1 VSPPT
6 PDEALALLREVLAET
21 LPDRELPG
29 DEDPLFG
36 PEAQIDSME
45 LVSFVA
51 DVEDRVDELWR
62 RSVVLASEEA
72 MSRSRSP
79 FRHLR
84 ALAEYLHELLSD
96 G

>member
-1 VSPPT
+1 MSAPT
-6 PDEALALLREVLAET
+6 VEETLALLREVLAET
-21 LPDRELPG
+21 LAGRELPG

-51 DVEDRVDELWR
+51 DVEDRVDDRWR

-72 MSRSRSP
+72 MSRKRSP
-79 FRHLR
+79 FRHLG
-84 ALAEYLHELLSD
+84 ALAEYLSELLTHD
-96 G
+96 

>member
-1 VSPPT
+1 MPAPT

-51 DVEDRVDELWR
+51 DLEDRVDEQWGR
-62 RSVVLASEEA
+62 GVVLASEEA
-72 MSRSRSP
+72 MSRKRSP
-79 FRHLR
+79 FRHPK
-84 ALAEYLHELLSD
+84 ALAEYVCELLAD